1 MNRAEQPRA
10 VAAAPVAAPARAP
23 RALLETRRYLRRNP
37 SLAIGLAMLAALLG
51 ASALGGLLIDPQAA
65 EPLAG
70 PISQPPSLDYPFGT
84 DSQGRDLLAVI
95 AFGTW
100 LTIKVGVIA
109 GGLGVA
115 VGAAMGFVAAF
126 YRGLLDDAICFVVNI
141 GLTIP
146 SLLFLVVVASAVQ
159 GQITSTSMAL
169 MIAALA
175 WLAPTRQIRAQ
186 ALVLREANYV
196 LMARLGGMSGLEI
209 IFREMAPNLLP
220 YLMASFVLAV
230 SQAILAAVG
239 LEALGLGPA
248 DEPTLGMTVY
258 WMMYYTAFIRGFWWW
273 ILAPIAVLI
282 ILFVSLYLIGA
293 GLDELANP
301 RLRRRI
307 AA

>member
-1 MNRAEQPRA
+1 M
-10 VAAAPVAAPARAP
+10 
-23 RALLETRRYLRRNP
+23 
-37 SLAIGLAMLAALLG
+37 
-51 ASALGGLLIDPQAA
+51 
-65 EPLAG
+65 
-70 PISQPPSLDYPFGT
+70 
-84 DSQGRDLLAVI
+84 
-95 AFGTW
+95 
-100 LTIKVGVIA
+100 
-109 GGLGVA
+109 
-115 VGAAMGFVAAF
+115 
-126 YRGLLDDAICFVVNI
+126 RGE
-141 GLTIP
+141 
-146 SLLFLVVVASAVQ
+146 
-159 GQITSTSMAL
+159 ITSTSMAL

-175 WLAPTRQIRAQ
+175 WLGPTRQVRAQ

-196 LMARLGGMSGLEI
+196 LMARLGGMSGPAI

-273 ILAPIAVLI
+273 IVAPIAVLI
-282 ILFVSLYLIGA
+282 VLFVGLYLVGA

-301 RLRRRI
+301 RLRRRV